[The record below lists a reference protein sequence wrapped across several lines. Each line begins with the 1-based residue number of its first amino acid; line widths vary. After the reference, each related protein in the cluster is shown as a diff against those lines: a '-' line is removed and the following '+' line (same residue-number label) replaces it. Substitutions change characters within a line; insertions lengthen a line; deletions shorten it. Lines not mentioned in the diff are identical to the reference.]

1 MESKLEKHVTEN
13 HNLLPELSKK
23 LSELELCSKDAT
35 LEETDANSLNLRFK
49 INIFASG
56 KEHLLNLVIGQ
67 KTLSSFS
74 RQHFSFFL
82 PLPLP

>member
-1 MESKLEKHVTEN
+1 MEKYATEN
-13 HNLLPELSKK
+13 HNLLPELSKE
-23 LSELELCSKDAT
+23 LLELELCSKDVT
-35 LEETDANSLNLRFK
+35 LEEIDANSLNLRLK
-49 INIFASG
+49 INIFANG